1 MQIWCGIVQ
10 KRGLARGLDIVYNW
24 NLQPFNIVYFYV
36 LLVPSSHFNM
46 NCTLNLGKVIQP
58 TNQIQSLQQS

>member
-10 KRGLARGLDIVYNW
+10 REGLKKGLDVVYNW

-46 NCTLNLGKVIQP
+46 IAT
-58 TNQIQSLQQS
+58 